1 MGLIKITIMVWAV
14 YYIFRH
20 LVTLHVKA
28 NPFRYLQI
36 TSKLLS
42 KNNTPWYMYVVGAL
56 KLLGLFLSLASLF
69 WVIFVY
75 L

>member
-1 MGLIKITIMVWAV
+1 MGLIKITIIVWAV

-20 LVTLHVKA
+20 LVTSYLKA
-28 NPFRYLQI
+28 NPSKYFQI

-42 KNNTPWYMYVVGAL
+42 KNNAPWYIYVVGAL
-56 KLLGLFLSLASLF
+56 KLSGLLLSLASLF
-69 WVIFVY
+69 WVIFIY